1 MIDLAIKNILRQ
13 KTRTIITLV
22 GIAIGI
28 GAIVSLGSISSGLRV
43 MISEQLE
50 QVSGQITVIQK
61 SNAALFMAM
70 SESRISESTLQE
82 IENIN
87 GVKEVAP
94 IIMKSGYL
102 EGTKMFGQPNMYE
115 IGLDPGKEELYAAGS
130 IEYEDGEGLE
140 EGDTYVAVL
149 GHNIADS
156 LDLDVGDTIEVEG
169 TELEIKGI
177 IEKFDNPAVDYGI
190 MIPMQT
196 AKELLDR
203 EDYSI
208 IMVYPEDVKDVAD
221 VADAIEDSID
231 GVTTVTTEEFTK
243 QIGKIIDQIQFF
255 TLGIAGIS
263 AIVGGLGVMNTMIM
277 SIMERRRE
285 IGIMKAIGA
294 TRKFI
299 LSQIIT
305 ESIIIALIGGI
316 IGVLLGS
323 TGSFGLR
330 TFSQGLASARV
341 TPGLII
347 GSLGFAMLLGVIG
360 GLYPAWKAA
369 NLDPVQTLRYE

>member
-369 NLDPVQTLRYE
+369 NLDPVQTLRNE

>member
-341 TPGLII
+341 TPDLII

>member
-347 GSLGFAMLLGVIG
+347 GSLGFAILLGVIG

>member
-61 SNAALFMAM
+61 LNAALFMAM

-82 IENIN
+82 IENID
-87 GVKEVAP
+87 GVEKVAP
-94 IIMKSGYL
+94 VIMKSGYL

-115 IGLDPGKEELYAAGS
+115 IGIEPGKEELYTAGS
-130 IEYEDGEGLE
+130 IDYEDGEGLE

-177 IEKFDNPAVDYGI
+177 LEEFNDPAIDFGI
-190 MIPMQT
+190 MMPMQT
-196 AKELLDR
+196 VKEILDR

-208 IMVYPEDVKDVAD
+208 IMVYPEDIKDAEDVAKS
-221 VADAIEDSID
+221 IEDSIE
-231 GVTTVTTEEFTK
+231 GVNAITTEEFAK

-347 GSLGFAMLLGVIG
+347 GSLGFAMFLGVIG